1 MNDRSID
8 SRLRRDGGRHHSP
21 RPTEVRLSEETV
33 EALARRISELVNV
46 DPPEPPVRRLITAA
60 EVARWCGVDRSWVYA
75 HADELGAIRLGD
87 GERPRLRF
95 DSSQVGDRIDALGVP
110 AHPPGLRSPRIVR
123 DPRRDSLSCRR
134 RASVVEQARAAGRR
148 TNAPGPAPEK

>member
-1 MNDRSID
+1 MNDRSGD
-8 SRLRRDGGRHHSP
+8 RRMRRGEGHHHSL
-21 RPTEVRLSEETV
+21 RSTVVRLSNETV
-33 EALARRISELVNV
+33 EALARRIAELMNV
-46 DPPEPPVRRLITAA
+46 DAPEPPVRRLITAA

-95 DSSQVGDRIDALGVP
+95 DSSEVMARIGVLGVP
-110 AHPPGLRSPRIVR
+110 GHLPGRRSPPIAG
-123 DPRRDSLSCRR
+123 DPRRDSLSRRR
-134 RASVVEQARAAGRR
+134 RASVARQARAAGRR

>member
-1 MNDRSID
+1 MSDRSID

-21 RPTEVRLSEETV
+21 CPTEVRLSNETV
-33 EALARRISELVNV
+33 EALARRVSELVSV

-75 HADELGAIRLGD
+75 HADELGAIRLGG

-95 DSSQVGDRIDALGVP
+95 DASEVGARIDALDAYG
-110 AHPPGLRSPRIVR
+110 HPPGFRSPPIAG
-123 DPRRDSLSCRR
+123 DPRRDSLSRRR
-134 RASVVEQARAAGRR
+134 RASVVGQARAAGRR
-148 TNAPGPAPEK
+148 LNAPGSAPEK